1 MHKTPVHLGQIVSD
15 SIASLKYTSR
25 TPSCRKSTLPKKRRF
40 INKWKAFVYQNL
52 ATQSRRCQYHDY
64 VLTEGV
70 ARSPY
75 RGPAHRPVHW
85 DIKQQPR
92 AFLRQIRKYSGS
104 VRTQEGQGAIRRI
117 ATSSKT
123 SVTNGS
129 APTPDSLAT
138 DVPLGQQVRK
148 IMRHVAHPVGIVT
161 SLSTGRSV
169 PVGATIS
176 SFNTVSLEPDTV
188 VSIHL
193 KLPSSTYE
201 AIQDSGGFNL
211 HILREGKKGAF
222 LADLFTKGNSD
233 AAFQLLRQDL
243 DYVPGQMS
251 SSTATKFPKLIGK
264 NSNPL
269 ENPVLSILECQSKD
283 DLTVRVGDVAVVFGS
298 VKAVHDYD
306 RASPPD
312 SGNRCLIYVDGTYGR
327 PRKHHEGPRIQ
338 LAELRDMTEAVQAMH
353 DSVQTV
359 VTDLVGNV
367 SKEKSSHT
375 TTELSGDLRRLQWS
389 LKSFE
394 IFNTEIMKPFFE
406 RGSAAQ
412 ATRTNGTEA
421 VSPASQHSSS
431 KARIPSGARSFS
443 ASCSMTQNQPDHHS
457 SLDDIPADSK
467 TEVLS
472 VSDSQPADRQP
483 LKRWVQMKALLR

>member
-1 MHKTPVHLGQIVSD
+1 M
-15 SIASLKYTSR
+15 
-25 TPSCRKSTLPKKRRF
+25 LPKKRRF
-40 INKWKAFVYQNL
+40 SNTGEALTYQIL
-52 ATQSRRCQYHDY
+52 ATQSRRRQYHNHSLKELVARGPYRSPVHAPVKWD
-64 VLTEGV
+64 VKREPGAFQSQIWKCPRLVCTRGGQGQTRPIVSSSKPSITEGSTP
-70 ARSPY
+70 ASDSP
-75 RGPAHRPVHW
+75 
-85 DIKQQPR
+85 
-92 AFLRQIRKYSGS
+92 
-104 VRTQEGQGAIRRI
+104 
-117 ATSSKT
+117 
-123 SVTNGS
+123 
-129 APTPDSLAT
+129 AT

-148 IMRHVAHPVGIVT
+148 IMRHVAHPVGIAT
-161 SLSTGRSV
+161 SLSTARRV

-211 HILREGKKGAF
+211 HILREGRRGAF

-243 DYVPGQMS
+243 DYVPGQTS
-251 SSTATKFPKLIGK
+251 SSTSTSFPKLTGK
-264 NSNPL
+264 SNNL
-269 ENPVLSILECQSKD
+269 LDNPVLSILECQSKD

-306 RASPPD
+306 RASPPE

-327 PRKHHEGPRIQ
+327 SRKHHEGSAVQ
-338 LAELRDMTEAVQAMH
+338 LAELSNMTEAVQAMH

-367 SKEKSSHT
+367 SKEKASDT
-375 TTELSGDLRRLQWS
+375 NTELSGDLRRLQWS

-406 RGSAAQ
+406 KGSAAQ
-412 ATRTNGTEA
+412 AFPSNGTGA
-421 VSPASQHSSS
+421 VSDVSQHSSS
-431 KARIPSGARSFS
+431 TARIPSGARSFS
-443 ASCSMTQNQPDHHS
+443 TSCATTQQQQQSYHPS
-457 SLDDIPADSK
+457 SLDDIPVDGK
-467 TEVLS
+467 PEGFS
-472 VSDSQPADRQP
+472 VSGSKLEDHQP
-483 LKRWVQMKALLR
+483 LKCGVQMKALLR